1 MPRARDAVLILTH
14 TADEFVVE
22 RVASA
27 VEKRGARALRFD
39 TDLFPSDVR
48 LSSRFEG
55 RDETGTLKSGE
66 LELDQGDVRAVWAR
80 KVWLP
85 KLSQGLDPR
94 VREGCVRESAAALR
108 GFLSALDESRVRWV
122 NGVQQTMAGEDKL
135 RQLRVAAKLGLR
147 TPRTL
152 VTNDPE
158 AARAFRADVGP
169 MIAKMLTPL
178 SISMGGSAFFMHTN
192 LVRDEDLEHLDGL
205 RMSPMVFQ
213 EHVAKR
219 CELRI
224 ACVGDRTFVG
234 RIDASRSEKGQVDW
248 RRSRPD
254 EVDWARG
261 EIPADVAEKLAA
273 LLRELDLVYGAV
285 DVIVTPDGE
294 HVFLEINPSGEWGML
309 ERDLALPIADAI
321 ASELMKRPSPSAA
334 TGTIDT

>member
-1 MPRARDAVLILTH
+1 MTRAQDTVLILTH
-14 TADEFVVE
+14 SADEFVVE

-27 VEKRGARALRFD
+27 VSKRGARALRFD
-39 TDLFPSDVR
+39 TDLFPSEVR
-48 LSSRFEG
+48 LSSRFDG
-55 RDETGTLKSGE
+55 AQETATLHSHEFE
-66 LELDQGDVRAVWAR
+66 LSLDLVRAVWAR

-85 KLSQGLDPR
+85 KLSEGLDAR

-108 GFLSALDESRVRWV
+108 SFLSALDERRVRWV

-135 RQLRVAAKLGLR
+135 RQLRVASKLGLR

-152 VTNDPE
+152 VSNDPE
-158 AARAFRADVGP
+158 AVRAFRADIGP

-192 LVRDEDLEHLDGL
+192 LVRDEDLEQLDGL

-213 EHVAKR
+213 EHVEKR

-224 ACVGDRTFVG
+224 ACVGDRAFVG

-254 EVDWARG
+254 EVDWTRG
-261 EIPADVAEKLAA
+261 EIPSDVAEKLAA

-285 DVIVTPDGE
+285 DVIVTPEGE

-309 ERDLALPIADAI
+309 ERDLDLPIADAI
-321 ASELMKRPSPSAA
+321 ASELMRAPSQRAQAS
-334 TGTIDT
+334 